1 TLKTKTHKGEGSNEL
16 RFEDE
21 AGEEQI
27 YVHAQKDLDL
37 HTENNRT
44 EVIRN
49 DSHLTVEN
57 NRFSHT
63 QGNSHH
69 TTDGEHRESIGADYS
84 LTVNG
89 SHHSKQGKNQ
99 MVEAGTEIHH
109 KAGMKIVIEAGAE
122 VTLKAGGSFV
132 KVDPS
137 GVTISGPL
145 VRMNS
150 GGGPGSGRSVAAQR
164 PQMPSVIA
172 TSDSASGNPDA
183 LALTGIRPV
192 ATPQPSPVFK
202 LREAAKNDALLSK
215 QCGKQPDG
223 RCGFSPCACEVRS

>member
-1 TLKTKTHKGEGSNEL
+1 
-16 RFEDE
+16 
-21 AGEEQI
+21 
-27 YVHAQKDLDL
+27 
-37 HTENNRT
+37 ENNRT
-44 EVIRN
+44 EVIKN
-49 DSHLTVEN
+49 DSHLTVAN

-89 SHHSKQGKNQ
+89 SHHNKQGKNQ
-99 MVEAGTEIHH
+99 LVEAGTEIHH

-137 GVTISGPL
+137 GVTVSGPL

-150 GGGPGSGRSVAAQR
+150 GGGPGSGSATAEQEPLKPPRLGDQEQPSNGADYLAETSQRANALEESSWSLASANVGKAPLLKQAAQE
-164 PQMPSVIA
+164 
-172 TSDSASGNPDA
+172 G
-183 LALTGIRPV
+183 ALTV
-192 ATPQPSPVFK
+192 TACEFD
-202 LREAAKNDALLSK
+202 EH
-215 QCGKQPDG
+215 G
-223 RCGFSPCACEVRS
+223 RCALHQHT

>member
-1 TLKTKTHKGEGSNEL
+1 M
-16 RFEDE
+16 
-21 AGEEQI
+21 
-27 YVHAQKDLDL
+27 HAQKDLDL
-37 HTENNRT
+37 LTENNRT
-44 EVIRN
+44 EVIKN

-63 QGNSHH
+63 KGNSHH

-89 SHHSKQGKNQ
+89 SHYSKQGKNQ
-99 MVEAGTEIHH
+99 LVEAGTEIHH

-137 GVTISGPL
+137 GVTVSGPL

-150 GGGPGSGRSVAAQR
+150 GRVEGRVVVGLGLPGPLLPESLSELTVNDEPVQVAENDTRATAGPSVA
-164 PQMPSVIA
+164 SVPA
-172 TSDSASGNPDA
+172 F
-183 LALTGIRPV
+183 R
-192 ATPQPSPVFK
+192 
-202 LREAAKNDALLSK
+202 
-215 QCGKQPDG
+215 
-223 RCGFSPCACEVRS
+223 VRS